1 VRDSTEKIMISAAH
15 IVFMCD
21 GLQAEM
27 AALTPD
33 GIGQT
38 LSSDPVQNAEPSAR
52 RGNTRVYRVTM

>member
-1 VRDSTEKIMISAAH
+1 MISAAH